1 MPGKLNHADPDKL
14 CLCGPL
20 RGFRPHND
28 VVIVL
33 LGCILQFAGAVDAV
47 AHSGVGA
54 AKTRA
59 EIAHQGRARFNPDAN
74 PRHGLALLATLE
86 IPLSDPLD
94 HLPARLDGHV
104 CMITHGYGR
113 PPERHQSIASVF
125 VEGALVVQQR
135 VGETLK
141 EFAGEL
147 CGIFQAA
154 LDRQSRIVLHVR

>member
-74 PRHGLALLATLE
+74 PRHGFALPVALE
-86 IPLSDPLD
+86 VPVPDPFD
-94 HLPARLDGHV
+94 HLPARLDGHI
-104 CMITHGYGR
+104 CMVAHGNRGT
-113 PPERHQSIASVF
+113 PERHQPIARVF
-125 VEGALVVQQR
+125 IKGALVIQQR
-135 VGETLK
+135 IGEALK
-141 EFAGEL
+141 KFPGEL

-154 LDRQSRIVLHVR
+154 LDRQSRIVLHIR